1 MKITVDIDYFP
12 GNGSIKAIEGLKKLG
27 RVRIVKAQR
36 GSKTMTFKRNY
47 SMEYV
52 QECVCEE
59 KKITPFQ
66 MNLNSRKREIVLPR
80 QMAMFFSR
88 KYTKESLY
96 NIGSFYGDK
105 DHATVLAA
113 IKAINNLSE
122 TNREF
127 RKELSELEEIIT
139 GE

>member
-1 MKITVDIDYFP
+1 
-12 GNGSIKAIEGLKKLG
+12 
-27 RVRIVKAQR
+27 
-36 GSKTMTFKRNY
+36 
-47 SMEYV
+47 MEYV